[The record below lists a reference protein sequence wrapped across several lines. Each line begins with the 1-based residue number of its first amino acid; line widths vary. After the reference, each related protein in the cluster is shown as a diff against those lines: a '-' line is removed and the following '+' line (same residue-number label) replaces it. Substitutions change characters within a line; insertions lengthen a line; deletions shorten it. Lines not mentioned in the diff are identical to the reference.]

1 MTKNRRIAN
10 VKSADSY
17 AAKLQQALDD
27 ERRRYIESVRLLPP
41 LEKAEA
47 FLLRVAQHAES
58 YGDHEA
64 LVYLAS
70 RRKNCNALI
79 NTTVDNWRAAV
90 RIAIQDCARGTPMT
104 SFGNRRSRTRYVGGM
119 SLRQARNVKVRS
131 VVELRNFWGFCDSQE
146 FSIDATMLRTVEWCG
161 ITGFAGWW
169 DRLAREERE
178 SVLHGGV
185 SGVPAVYRLFS
196 LCRSDLAIRLMKG
209 SLIRTLEACEAPE
222 GGQDVPWRIVCP
234 RGRHPKVRY
243 VAIRNF
249 TVAAMLAFA
258 RMRLGLELVHH
269 ELLHSALVALLRS
282 QDSTGGWHTW
292 EDQRTLDVEATAI
305 AVHALALI
313 KPNGW
318 ERAVQRAAIW
328 LWAAQ
333 YASGCWSDA
342 GAPDDVYLT
351 VLVLDA
357 IQLATGGQK
366 VTFKFPT
373 SSTGI
378 SRTTAGV
385 LFQYDAFISHASED
399 KDSFVRPLARA
410 LSRLG
415 CRIWFD
421 EFELHVGD
429 SLRRSIDKGLAKS
442 AYGIVV
448 LSKTFFSKNWSQ
460 YELDGLVAREMGG
473 RKVILPIW
481 HGVNRTQVMKYSPPL
496 ADKFAANSKSG
507 LARVVRDLV
516 LVLKQRPVM

>member
-1 MTKNRRIAN
+1 
-10 VKSADSY
+10 
-17 AAKLQQALDD
+17 
-27 ERRRYIESVRLLPP
+27 
-41 LEKAEA
+41 
-47 FLLRVAQHAES
+47 
-58 YGDHEA
+58 
-64 LVYLAS
+64 
-70 RRKNCNALI
+70 
-79 NTTVDNWRAAV
+79 
-90 RIAIQDCARGTPMT
+90 
-104 SFGNRRSRTRYVGGM
+104 
-119 SLRQARNVKVRS
+119 
-131 VVELRNFWGFCDSQE
+131 
-146 FSIDATMLRTVEWCG
+146 
-161 ITGFAGWW
+161 
-169 DRLAREERE
+169 
-178 SVLHGGV
+178 
-185 SGVPAVYRLFS
+185 
-196 LCRSDLAIRLMKG
+196 
-209 SLIRTLEACEAPE
+209 
-222 GGQDVPWRIVCP
+222 
-234 RGRHPKVRY
+234 
-243 VAIRNF
+243 
-249 TVAAMLAFA
+249 MLAFA